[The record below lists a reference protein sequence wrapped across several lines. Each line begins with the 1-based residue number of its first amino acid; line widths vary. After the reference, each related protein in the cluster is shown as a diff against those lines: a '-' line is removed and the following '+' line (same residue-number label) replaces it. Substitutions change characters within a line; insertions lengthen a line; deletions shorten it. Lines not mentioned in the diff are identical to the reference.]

1 MLHVHSMFSE
11 NDSTHTPDEIV
22 KYAKELGE
30 TNITLTDHGT
40 LLGIDDFM
48 EAGGKYGI
56 NTIPG
61 LEAYLENKEHLL
73 LVAKDYTGFLAISR
87 ALRDAEELKESEQ
100 QNKSKKKKSVP
111 IMTEEILERYFHGN
125 AHVIATSACVSGPL
139 AKILLINYFLQ
150 KKVEKELKKLD
161 QLASYHKK
169 YENAYMLYKEASDKE
184 KELKKEQTNWKQY
197 LKKQFI
203 SQLEKEKEK
212 AATSEEQQRVREKEK
227 KVSLAQQQVN
237 ALDKEIKAWVESRK
251 TYKKQV
257 DKLKTKND
265 HYVQLEKQKIDYE
278 SEDAVYER
286 AKNKLLQLKSI
297 FPNFYV
303 ELQYHGLE
311 MEQIAEPLLLK
322 LAKET
327 DTPIIASNDVHILC
341 PEDADARQIVRF
353 NYFNR
358 HEQNVDRTLYMKTEE
373 ELMHSLCE
381 ILPETDARKAIN
393 NLQVL
398 EECHV
403 VFPKE
408 SHYPKCDTN
417 LSFTELLEQAKGK
430 IPEWNEEYEN
440 RLQREIQVITSM
452 GYVDYHLV
460 VRDYCEMMRKLGC
473 VPKKELKNIPRD
485 FSKLDEWLKRK
496 GFRTG
501 IGVGPGRGSAA
512 GSLVCYLLG
521 ITNVD
526 PLKYNL
532 LFDRFL
538 NPERVTMPDIDTDVK
553 TSLRP
558 IIIRYLKWKYG
569 EKAVCSIMTKMK
581 YAAKAAIQMVGRDRA
596 SELYPNDEEK
606 RKEYLYQHSYP
617 LSDIIQDGQTLAQ
630 AEEAFARIFPNDSE
644 KKILWERAKLIE
656 GKLSS
661 TSVHAGGV
669 VIADNGDIN
678 EYVPL
683 SWREEKQV
691 WAAQCDMVQVEKKGL
706 LKMDL
711 LGLLMLD
718 CISDCVQII
727 ERVHGNVID
736 INNIP
741 FEEDVFREIYA
752 KGNTNSI
759 FQFESVGM
767 KSMLRRFQPSC
778 FEDLIILIAMFR
790 PGPMDFIDN
799 VIDVKHGKKP
809 LKYETPELEPIL
821 KTTYGAIVFQ
831 EQVMQIFQS
840 LAGYSLGQ
848 ADLVRRAMSKKKKE
862 KLKQERQ
869 AFIYGDSE
877 RKIQGCIQNGIN
889 EKIANHL
896 FDEMLD
902 FAKYA
907 FNKSHAAAY
916 AVVSYQTAWLKYHYP
931 AEYLC
936 AMFSN
941 KEVEKYQPIYED
953 CYRYGVE
960 ILPPDINRSCYE
972 FIIEDESK
980 IRYGFCG
987 IKGIGE
993 EESVQGI
1000 ISKRTKIRTEDS
1012 YASVRDFLER
1022 NDSIK
1027 KNLLECLINAGCFD
1041 ALYRNREQLILDI
1054 KNDRIDDL
1062 IPADPV
1068 YNRQQELLLM
1078 GNVNSENPL
1087 REYRDET
1094 AYGCTPFYALTPGKN
1109 CIMGYISQA
1118 EEKTSKKG
1126 NKMTFLTLISKS
1138 GIGKVLF
1145 MRQDLAQYI
1154 NRVVKIKGTF
1164 ENGTFFGKE
1173 IYLQQP
1179 IETGYFMILDTVE
1192 KTKAATE
1199 IMKKKEE
1206 GNQALRLRI
1215 LFYYG
1220 KNGKRLKKPV
1230 VKEFYV
1236 SSRILSQMKSTEKI
1250 QF

>member
-1 MLHVHSMFSE
+1 MMDRMKNRKLT
-11 NDSTHTPDEIV
+11 DDDIV
-22 KYAKELGE
+22 KEIINYVDETLYNYAIMIDGEWGCGKTYFVKEKLCKELEEHENEQKRFNQDYQKRQIIYVSLYGVKSIEE
-30 TNITLTDHGT
+30 TTKQL
-40 LLGIDDFM
+40 FM
-48 EAGGKYGI
+48 E
-56 NTIPG
+56 T
-61 LEAYLENKEHLL
+61 
-73 LVAKDYTGFLAISR
+73 LVAKVGKKKGMIKKGTEAISSMFPLVFDILKNKGMELDVNNIIEATENLIPIKNSILIFDDLER
-87 ALRDAEELKESEQ
+87 CVCPINELLGYINSFVEHENMKVIIVANQKEIRNGGSPENQELKYLVAAQDNIIFEKDQKSEVISEYS
-100 QNKSKKKKSVP
+100 N
-111 IMTEEILERYFHGN
+111 LERYNKSPVDIETVKDRVQKLFTEDNLYDKIKEKLIG
-125 AHVIATSACVSGPL
+125 VTIYYQPDLQTVFQKLITSANLEVKLKEYLNDYIGFFEEYMTNEVHSNIRTFQFFL
-139 AKILLINYFLQ
+139 SKINQ
-150 KKVEKELKKLD
+150 
-161 QLASYHKK
+161 
-169 YENAYMLYKEASDKE
+169 LYKK
-184 KELKKEQTNWKQY
+184 
-197 LKKQFI
+197 I
-203 SQLEKEKEK
+203 
-212 AATSEEQQRVREKEK
+212 
-227 KVSLAQQQVN
+227 
-237 ALDKEIKAWVESRK
+237 
-251 TYKKQV
+251 
-257 DKLKTKND
+257 
-265 HYVQLEKQKIDYE
+265 VQLEENGWEDFLKYIIEYSFKISVSFKNGDYR
-278 SEDAVYER
+278 YEWKGR
-286 AKNKLLQLKSI
+286 EEYAFKSI
-297 FPNFYV
+297 
-303 ELQYHGLE
+303 GS
-311 MEQIAEPLLLK
+311 
-322 LAKET
+322 T
-327 DTPIIASNDVHILC
+327 DIL
-341 PEDADARQIVRF
+341 
-353 NYFNR
+353 
-358 HEQNVDRTLYMKTEE
+358 
-373 ELMHSLCE
+373 
-381 ILPETDARKAIN
+381 
-393 NLQVL
+393 
-398 EECHV
+398 
-403 VFPKE
+403 
-408 SHYPKCDTN
+408 
-417 LSFTELLEQAKGK
+417 
-430 IPEWNEEYEN
+430 
-440 RLQREIQVITSM
+440 
-452 GYVDYHLV
+452 
-460 VRDYCEMMRKLGC
+460 
-473 VPKKELKNIPRD
+473 
-485 FSKLDEWLKRK
+485 
-496 GFRTG
+496 
-501 IGVGPGRGSAA
+501 
-512 GSLVCYLLG
+512 
-521 ITNVD
+521 
-526 PLKYNL
+526 
-532 LFDRFL
+532 
-538 NPERVTMPDIDTDVK
+538 
-553 TSLRP
+553 
-558 IIIRYLKWKYG
+558 
-569 EKAVCSIMTKMK
+569 
-581 YAAKAAIQMVGRDRA
+581 
-596 SELYPNDEEK
+596 
-606 RKEYLYQHSYP
+606 
-617 LSDIIQDGQTLAQ
+617 
-630 AEEAFARIFPNDSE
+630 
-644 KKILWERAKLIE
+644 
-656 GKLSS
+656 
-661 TSVHAGGV
+661 
-669 VIADNGDIN
+669 GD
-678 EYVPL
+678 
-683 SWREEKQV
+683 
-691 WAAQCDMVQVEKKGL
+691 
-706 LKMDL
+706 
-711 LGLLMLD
+711 
-718 CISDCVQII
+718 
-727 ERVHGNVID
+727 
-736 INNIP
+736 
-741 FEEDVFREIYA
+741 
-752 KGNTNSI
+752 
-759 FQFESVGM
+759 
-767 KSMLRRFQPSC
+767 
-778 FEDLIILIAMFR
+778 
-790 PGPMDFIDN
+790 
-799 VIDVKHGKKP
+799 
-809 LKYETPELEPIL
+809 
-821 KTTYGAIVFQ
+821 
-831 EQVMQIFQS
+831 
-840 LAGYSLGQ
+840 
-848 ADLVRRAMSKKKKE
+848 
-862 KLKQERQ
+862 QERQ

>member
-22 KYAKELGE
+22 KYAKSLGE
-30 TNITLTDHGT
+30 KNITLTDHGT

-48 EAGGKYGI
+48 EAGEKYGI

-61 LEAYLENKEHLL
+61 IETYLENRAHLL
-73 LVAKDYTGFLAISR
+73 LIAKDYVGFQAISR
-87 ALRDAEELKESEQ
+87 ALRDAEEEKENAQ
-100 QNKSKKKKSVP
+100 QDKSKKKKPVP
-111 IMTEEILERYFHGN
+111 IMTEEILEHYFHGN
-125 AHVIATSACVSGPL
+125 EHVIATSACVSGPI
-139 AKILLINYFLQ
+139 AKILLVNYFL
-150 KKVEKELKKLD
+150 KKKAEKKLKKLD
-161 QLASYHKK
+161 QLTIYHKQ
-169 YENAYMLYKEASDKE
+169 YENAYMLYKNAADKE
-184 KELKKEQTNWKQY
+184 KGLKKELTHWKQY
-197 LKKQFI
+197 TKKQYTDQLKKEKNAADTLEQ
-203 SQLEKEKEK
+203 QKTVQEKE
-212 AATSEEQQRVREKEK
+212 T
-227 KVSLAQQQVN
+227 KVALAYKQIQL
-237 ALDKEIKAWVESRK
+237 LDKEIDTWKKSRK

-257 DKLKTKND
+257 DTLKAKND
-265 HYVQLEKQKIDYE
+265 RYIQLKKQKIDYE

-286 AKNKLLQLKSI
+286 AKSQLLKLKSI

-311 MEQIAEPLLLK
+311 MEQIAEPLLLR

-327 DTPIIASNDVHILC
+327 DTPIIASNDVHILR
-341 PEDADARQIVRF
+341 PEDAEARQIVRF
-353 NYFNR
+353 NYFDR
-358 HEQNVDRTLYMKTEE
+358 HEENVDRTLYMKTEE
-373 ELMHSLCE
+373 ELMHGLCE
-381 ILPETDARKAIN
+381 ILPKTDVQKAIE

-403 VFPKE
+403 LFPE
-408 SHYPKCDTN
+408 ENHYPKCDID

-430 IPEWNEEYEN
+430 IPEWNEDYES
-440 RLQREIQVITSM
+440 RLQREVQVITTM

-460 VRDYCEMMRKLGC
+460 VRDYCEMIRKLGC

-485 FSKLDEWLKRK
+485 FSKLDDWLKKK

-501 IGVGPGRGSAA
+501 VGVGPGRGSAA

-521 ITNVD
+521 ITNID

-558 IIIRYLKWKYG
+558 IIIQYLKWKYG

-581 YAAKAAIQMVGRDRA
+581 YAAKAAIRMVGRDRA

-606 RKEYLYQHSYP
+606 RKKYLYQHSYP
-617 LSDIIQDGQTLAQ
+617 LSDVVQKGQTLAQ
-630 AEEAFARIFPNDSE
+630 AETNFAQVFSQDPE
-644 KKILWERAKLIE
+644 KKLLWNRAKLIE

-669 VIADNGDIN
+669 VISDNGDIN

-718 CISDCVQII
+718 CISDCLQII
-727 ERVHGNVID
+727 ERVRGKVID

-741 FEEDVFREIYA
+741 FEDEVFREIYA

-778 FEDLIILIAMFR
+778 FEDLITLIAMFR

-848 ADLVRRAMSKKKKE
+848 ADLVRRAMSKKKEE
-862 KLKQERQ
+862 KLKQERK

-877 RKIQGCIQNGIN
+877 RKISGCVQNGIC

-941 KEVEKYQPIYED
+941 KEVEEYQPIYED
-953 CYRYGVE
+953 CYRYGIE
-960 ILPPDINRSCYE
+960 ILPPDINQSCYE
-972 FIIEDESK
+972 FTIEDEK

-987 IKGIGE
+987 IKGVGE
-993 EESVQGI
+993 EDSVQGI
-1000 ISKRTKIRTEDS
+1000 ITKRTKIRTEDS
-1012 YASVRDFLER
+1012 YASVHDFLEW
-1022 NDSIK
+1022 NNTIK

-1041 ALYRNREQLILDI
+1041 TFYRNREQLILDI

-1062 IPADPV
+1062 IPADPA

-1087 REYRDET
+1087 RDYQNET
-1094 AYGCTPFYALTPGKN
+1094 AYGCIPFYALTPGKN

-1118 EEKTSKKG
+1118 EEKISKKG

-1145 MRQDLAQYI
+1145 MRQDLSMYV

-1164 ENGTFFGKE
+1164 EKGTFFGKE
-1173 IYLQQP
+1173 IFLQQP
-1179 IETGYFMILDTVE
+1179 VETGHFIILDTVE
-1192 KTKAATE
+1192 KTRAVSE
-1199 IMKKKEE
+1199 IMKNRNSEE
-1206 GNQALRLRI
+1206 QELRLRI

-1220 KNGKRLKKPV
+1220 KDEIRLEKPTVREFRVSQETIFKIYKKV
-1230 VKEFYV
+1230 QK
-1236 SSRILSQMKSTEKI
+1236 
-1250 QF
+1250 